1 MLLPFERIV
10 FKKNRER
17 FRNFITKLGFIR
29 IFWSK
34 KKIGLLRLKFSPR
47 YCVRALV
54 QCLFSYGK
62 VYHFFLV
69 KPSLKNCHLKWEK
82 CFATFKK
89 NLFKSLLVK
98 PKTWVSFLIYS
109 FQITDFYLMLA
120 CFFSS
125 MTINNWCC
133 SLQTGLYNTLKSWAL
148 TRLV

>member
-62 VYHFFLV
+62 MYHFFLV

-89 NLFKSLLVK
+89 KSLQIVIGKAENMSKFFNLLISNYWLLLDACV
-98 PKTWVSFLIYS
+98 FL
-109 FQITDFYLMLA
+109 F
-120 CFFSS
+120 
-125 MTINNWCC
+125 INDH
-133 SLQTGLYNTLKSWAL
+133 Q
-148 TRLV
+148 

>member
-47 YCVRALV
+47 YYVRALV

-62 VYHFFLV
+62 MYHFFLV

-89 NLFKSLLVK
+89 KSLQIVIGKAENMSKFFNLLISNYWLLFDACV
-98 PKTWVSFLIYS
+98 FL
-109 FQITDFYLMLA
+109 F
-120 CFFSS
+120 
-125 MTINNWCC
+125 INDH
-133 SLQTGLYNTLKSWAL
+133 Q
-148 TRLV
+148 